1 MGLKTRICAP
11 GNCSAFVATGDYT
24 KHRGIVMG
32 HNNWTNY
39 AVGSRGTD
47 VRRRSKAVDRDGK
60 SWRSGR
66 RPSAPTRRRGARRP
80 AGMLTPPAGEDDNV
94 GQKKNGS
101 PVAYGAPFSLNREQ
115 GLQRE

>member
-39 AVGSRGTD
+39 AVGSRGTIPLAH
-47 VRRRSKAVDRDGK
+47 RRLRGEE
-60 SWRSGR
+60 SGR
-66 RPSAPTRRRGARRP
+66 LVQGHT
-80 AGMLTPPAGEDDNV
+80 
-94 GQKKNGS
+94 GS
-101 PVAYGAPFSLNREQ
+101 NALHRDRLMVCRSRK
-115 GLQRE
+115 